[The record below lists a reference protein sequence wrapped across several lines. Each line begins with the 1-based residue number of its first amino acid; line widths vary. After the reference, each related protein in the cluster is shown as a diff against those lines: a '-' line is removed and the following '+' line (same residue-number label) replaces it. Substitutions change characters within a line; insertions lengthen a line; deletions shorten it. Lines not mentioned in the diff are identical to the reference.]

1 MNNSVSVI
9 ILAAGNSSRM
19 NRPKPF
25 LPFDEKRN
33 FFDKIAGTYIS
44 AGIKDLIL
52 VISPA
57 IEDEVKRI
65 LAKNYPD
72 QPVGIVVNSFPERG
86 RFFSLQLGL
95 EKTSS
100 SFCFIQNI
108 DNPFV
113 AEELLVEMIRV
124 KQRGTYVVPVYK
136 NQNGHPVLISAEVMN
151 HCRSLN
157 GDDFNFRQEL
167 MNFTEIKVNWADE
180 KILANINTTGLYQ
193 QYFQPC
199 EVFMK

>member
-1 MNNSVSVI
+1 MKHSVSVI
-9 ILAAGNSSRM
+9 ILAAGNSERM
-19 NRPKPF
+19 KRPKPF

-33 FFDKIAGTYIS
+33 FLDKITDTYIS

-57 IEDEVKRI
+57 IEDKVRRI
-65 LAKNYPD
+65 LKEKYSGK
-72 QPVGIVVNSFPERG
+72 PVEIVVNSFPEKG

-95 EKTSS
+95 EKKSS

-113 AEELLVEMIRV
+113 TEELLTKMINV
-124 KQRGTYVVPVYK
+124 KRQGTYVVPVYK
-136 NQNGHPVLISAEVMN
+136 NQKGHPVLISAEVMN
-151 HCRSLN
+151 HCRSLK
-157 GDDFNFRQEL
+157 GYDFNIRTEL
-167 MNFTEIKVNWADE
+167 KNFKEIKPDCND
-180 KILANINTTGLYQ
+180 KNILANINTTVQYQ
-193 QYFQPC
+193 KYFPSC